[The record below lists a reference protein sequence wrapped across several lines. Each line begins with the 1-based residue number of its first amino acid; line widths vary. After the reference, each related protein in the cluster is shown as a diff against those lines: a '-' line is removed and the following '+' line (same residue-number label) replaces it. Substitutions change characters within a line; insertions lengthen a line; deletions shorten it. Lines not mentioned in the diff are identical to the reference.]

1 MDAQTSVPLA
11 RLTTF
16 HIGGP
21 ATALIHADTQEDIS
35 TALDYARESG
45 LPLYVLGAGS
55 NLLVPDEGIHGV
67 VLHMRMS
74 DMAMVDDGEQMLII
88 AGAGAMWEDIVDA
101 ACASDLYGIENL
113 AGIPGTLGGAVVQNI
128 GAYGAEL
135 APVFAYAEVM
145 DNATGKESRI
155 TREEAL
161 FAYRSSLFKT
171 HPELIIVRVALVLAK
186 HAPLQ
191 TAYADLVRAR
201 EAGTSLTTPKEVA
214 HAVRGIRARKFPTPA
229 EGGTAGSFF
238 KNPVLTEEVAAALAE
253 RYPGLPTFP
262 QGEGRVKVPLAWIL
276 DHALALKG
284 YAKGPVRLYEKQP
297 LVIVAQTGARAE
309 DVDALAREIH
319 ARVFDATSIIIE
331 REVETFGAR

>member
-55 NLLVPDEGIHGV
+55 NLLVPDEGVHGV

-74 DMAMVDDGEQMLII
+74 DMAMEDDGEQILLI

-135 APVFAYAEVM
+135 APVFAYAEVV
-145 DNATGKESRI
+145 DSATGKESRI

-161 FAYRSSLFKT
+161 FAYRSSLFKK
-171 HPELIIVRVALVLAK
+171 HPELIIVRVALALAK
-186 HAPLQ
+186 RAPLQ

-201 EAGTSLTTPKEVA
+201 EAGTPLTTPKEVA

-238 KNPVLTEEVAAALAE
+238 KNPVITEEVAVALAE

-262 QGEGRVKVPLAWIL
+262 QGEGMVKVPLAWIL

-297 LVIVAQTGARAE
+297 LVIVAESGARAE
-309 DVDALAREIH
+309 DVDALASEIH
-319 ARVFDATSIIIE
+319 ARVFDATNIIIE